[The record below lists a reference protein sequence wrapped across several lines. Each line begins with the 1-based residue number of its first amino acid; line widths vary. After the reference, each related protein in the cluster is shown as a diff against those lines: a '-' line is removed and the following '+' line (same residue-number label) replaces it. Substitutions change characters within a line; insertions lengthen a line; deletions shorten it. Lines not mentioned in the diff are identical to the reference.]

1 MRTLAI
7 GSELLRRPV
16 EYPTRSARGAPRRSG
31 FSLIEIIVALAI
43 VALALAV
50 VPVSMIKLH
59 EAMQYRSAVS
69 DLLAGLKS
77 ARNAAVRSGASVPF
91 VVDVESRRVDVG
103 GQKSF
108 ILPESLK
115 LGLIVAEQ
123 EVESQQGAIRFYPD
137 GSSTGG
143 TVVVRRPAGDGVR
156 LRVDWLLGRVD
167 QEILD

>member
-1 MRTLAI
+1 MAT
-7 GSELLRRPV
+7 GSELLRRPA
-16 EYPTRSARGAPRRSG
+16 EYPTRSAGSAARRSG
-31 FSLIEIIVALAI
+31 FSLIEVIVALAI
-43 VALALAV
+43 MALALVV
-50 VPVSMIKLH
+50 VPVSMIKLYD
-59 EAMQYRSAVS
+59 AMQYRSAVS

-77 ARNAAVRSGASVPF
+77 ARNAAVQSGTSVPF
-91 VVDVESRRVDVG
+91 TVDVESRRVDVG
-103 GQKSF
+103 GERSF

-143 TVVVRRPAGDGVR
+143 TVFVRRPAGDGVR

-167 QEILD
+167 QETID